1 MRSPPP
7 PTGSR
12 KNKRS
17 DNWAVWTILIQDMQK
32 NHPDIL
38 MELRKE
44 SSFSSKNTTWTKI
57 IQECY
62 PRWQFMEEY
71 TKKGGKRLLVKV
83 DNSEIALQDKHNTSV
98 MSEADQ
104 S

>member
-1 MRSPPP
+1 
-7 PTGSR
+7 
-12 KNKRS
+12 
-17 DNWAVWTILIQDMQK
+17 
-32 NHPDIL
+32 
-38 MELRKE
+38 
-44 SSFSSKNTTWTKI
+44 
-57 IQECY
+57 
-62 PRWQFMEEY
+62 MEEY